1 VTATKVDIDPI
12 TYEVLHNA
20 FSAVVNEMS
29 ISIEK
34 SAYSLVITEGKDF
47 SSALYTADGRL
58 IAQGDQDL
66 PGQIGAMQFAMQ
78 STIEYLGADAFAP
91 GDVVIT
97 NDPTLTGTHLQD
109 VKMLSPVFHR
119 GELIAFVG
127 TTGHWPD
134 IGGAAAGGFS
144 ASATEVYQ
152 EGVRIRP
159 VKLYKDGKA
168 DTELLTLILDNI
180 RIPDER
186 LGDLRAQAGACH
198 IGASRLGEL
207 CDKYGT
213 GLLLAAME
221 RSIEYA
227 EQLLRSEL
235 RALPD
240 GEWSFED
247 HLDTNG
253 LERIPVTI
261 RVTVRINGDTMEVDF
276 TGTSPTAPGPV
287 NIPYF
292 GAQTAVFVGLKSLYP
307 EIPSN
312 AGVFRPISFV
322 APDDTIITPRHPAPV
337 SGNDTYLR
345 TLDAF
350 MGAMAEVLP
359 ERSIGAMYGSFNN
372 LVLAGHDPLRDR
384 PFLLYVWGEGGWGG
398 RMTKDGVSA
407 AMHLIAA
414 GTTNQPSEALEH
426 RFPLLVETYALRP
439 DSGGPG
445 RYRGGLGIVREMRLL
460 ADGVTAIGSGDR
472 QDFRPY
478 GILGGGPA
486 AGSEWAIQRE
496 GEEQHDLPPRFEKLV
511 LADQDVLRYASPG
524 GGGYGPVSDR
534 DPEAVRRDVA
544 DGYVTTEGSQ
554 RDYGVDP
561 GTR

>member
-1 VTATKVDIDPI
+1 VSATRVDIDPI

-58 IAQGDQDL
+58 VAQGDQDL

-78 STIEYLGADAFAP
+78 STIQYLRVESFAP

-109 VKMLSPVFHR
+109 VKMLSPVFHA
-119 GELIAFVG
+119 GELVAFVG

-134 IGGAAAGGFS
+134 VGGAAAGGFS

-159 VKLYKDGKA
+159 VKLYKGGEA
-168 DTELLTLILDNI
+168 DRELLTLILDNI

-198 IGASRLGEL
+198 IGATRLGEL
-207 CDKYGT
+207 CTKYGPDV
-213 GLLLAAME
+213 LLGAME
-221 RSIEYA
+221 RSIVYA
-227 EQLLRSEL
+227 EQMLRAEFE
-235 RALPD
+235 ALPD

-253 LERIPVTI
+253 LERVPVKV
-261 RVTVRINGDTMEVDF
+261 RVTVRINGNGLEVDF

-287 NIPYF
+287 NIPYY

-312 AGVFRPISFV
+312 AGVFRPISFH
-322 APDDTIITPRHPAPV
+322 APDDTIITPKHPAPV

-345 TLDAF
+345 TMDAF
-350 MGAMAEVLP
+350 MGAMAQVVP
-359 ERSIGAMYGSFNN
+359 DRACGALYGSFNN
-372 LVLAGHDPLRDR
+372 LVLAGHDPFRDQ

-398 RMTKDGVSA
+398 RASKDGVSA
-407 AMHLIAA
+407 AMHLVAA
-414 GTTNQPSEALEH
+414 GTTNQPTEALEH

-445 RYRGGLGIVREMRLL
+445 RFRGGLGIIREMRLM
-460 ADGVTAIGSGDR
+460 AGDVTAIGSGDR
-472 QDFRPY
+472 QDFVPF
-478 GILGGGPA
+478 GICGGKSA
-486 AGSEWAIQRE
+486 LGSEWAITRE
-496 GEEQHDLPPRFEKLV
+496 GEPRRELPPRFDKLA
-511 LADQDVLRYASPG
+511 LAEGDLLRYASPG
-524 GGGYGPVSDR
+524 GGGYGPPEER
-534 DPEAVRRDVA
+534 DPDLVKRDLD
-544 DGYVTTEGSQ
+544 DGYI
-554 RDYGVDP
+554 
-561 GTR
+561 TREAATRSYAPRA